1 MAQTPAALET
11 LVLSEVKGVTEQ
23 VIGTQEKSRVTVP
36 AALLLCAVALLNL
49 PGEPARA
56 HEVAPSTRNPEAA
69 APVVPNKARNR
80 WGANYFPNVALTTHE
95 GKTVRLYDDLLK
107 GKSVAMSVMYTE
119 CKDACPLETANLVRL
134 QRILGERVGKDVFFY
149 SVSIDPERDTPE
161 VLRVY
166 AEKFGVGPGWLF
178 LTGKPED
185 ISLVVRKLGLTR
197 NTDLNA
203 RDGHS
208 PFLVIG
214 NEPTGQWTKNSAVD
228 NPRFLAASMGTF
240 FGWRDSEPQTSY
252 AEARAIKF
260 EKGQY
265 QFQRQ
270 CNLCHTLGQGDK
282 ATGPDLLG
290 VTDRRDRAWLT
301 RYILA
306 PDRMLAEGDPI
317 ATALSKKYKTVRM
330 PNLSLASS
338 DVADV
343 LAYLAARS
351 ASVPEKR
358 PKDSVRSR

>member
-1 MAQTPAALET
+1 MQERGSRSWAAA
-11 LVLSEVKGVTEQ
+11 VAAVGV
-23 VIGTQEKSRVTVP
+23 
-36 AALLLCAVALLNL
+36 AALLHVPA
-49 PGEPARA
+49 EPARA
-56 HEVAPSTRNPEAA
+56 HEVAPGTRNPAADAAA
-69 APVVPNKARNR
+69 APVAPKASRNR
-80 WGANYFPNVALTTHE
+80 WGANYFPNVALTTHD

-107 GKSVAMSVMYTE
+107 GKSVAMTVMYTD
-119 CKDACPLETANLVRL
+119 CKDACPLETANLVQL
-134 QRILGERVGKDVFFY
+134 QRLLGERVGKDIFFY
-149 SVSIDPERDTPE
+149 SVSIDPERDTPA
-161 VLRVY
+161 VLKNY

-185 ISLVVRKLGLTR
+185 ISLVVKKLGLTR
-197 NTDLNA
+197 SADLNA

-214 NEPTGQWTKNSAVD
+214 NEPKGQWTKNSAVD

-240 FGWRDSEPQTSY
+240 FGWRDDLPQTSY
-252 AEARAIKF
+252 AEARPIVF
-260 EKGQY
+260 ERGEY

-306 PDRMLAEGDPI
+306 PDKMQAAGDPI
-317 ATALSKKYKTVRM
+317 ATALVNKYKTVRM
-330 PNLSLASS
+330 PNLSLASG

-343 LAYLAARS
+343 IAYLEAHGGSGPR
-351 ASVPEKR
+351 EKAQKED
-358 PKDSVRSR
+358 PVRVR